1 MKKVSILM
9 SIYNEKEDQI
19 KKSVNSILNQSYKN
33 LELVIVIDNP
43 SYKNEYLEIMKKN
56 FNDTRIKI
64 LINEKKEENNK
75 EDKKEK
81 PYQ

>member
-43 SYKNEYLEIMKKN
+43 SYKNEYLEIMKK
-56 FNDTRIKI
+56 I
-64 LINEKKEENNK
+64 LMILE
-75 EDKKEK
+75 
-81 PYQ
+81 